1 MADKSHCLDCGVEFD
16 KLAAQQANY
25 RCPDCGSELIQKAG
39 VGEMAAEKK
48 MGVGRVFFAIFVL
61 LGIAMFF
68 VWQTA
73 NDKSGGAGADNGSKA
88 QAIDQIIKKAME
100 VNGKVPLMID
110 KSTRLDRVVVEDKT
124 IIYKTTLV
132 NLSAQTADKDIFKKK
147 IGPYLAEKYCNDKNS
162 RKALELGIKYGHEYF
177 GINGALLYSAHIGV
191 DDC

>member
-1 MADKSHCLDCGVEFD
+1 MEDRFHCLDCGIEFSESE
-16 KLAAQQANY
+16 AEQANY
-25 RCPDCGSELIQKAG
+25 RCPDCGAG
-39 VGEMAAEKK
+39 LLEKTGDVEGAAKKK
-48 MGVGRVFFAIFVL
+48 MGKVRVFSAIFAL
-61 LGIAMFF
+61 LGLAIFF

-73 NDKSGGAGADNGSKA
+73 NDKGGGAGADNGSKA